1 MVQGEFFPCSI
12 SDMDTLIPSNAAWKT
27 EVPSDVRGAS
37 TTVRPVRVK
46 GKTSGAR
53 VRTVRTVEKTA
64 APSRPDQSPLPS
76 SSDQKKQV
84 LNPAAV
90 ESLRHLQEDF
100 QKDASVLLKE
110 MNMDHLIARKEK
122 ESR

>member
-1 MVQGEFFPCSI
+1 M
-12 SDMDTLIPSNAAWKT
+12 
-27 EVPSDVRGAS
+27 
-37 TTVRPVRVK
+37 
-46 GKTSGAR
+46 
-53 VRTVRTVEKTA
+53 RTVEKTA